1 MSMLVREPTLPAPS
15 ALVAWA
21 QVVEIARIGPDRVA
35 EVIELGWVE
44 PVRSGADF
52 LFRMDD
58 VLRMRRLSRL
68 CADIGLSTIAGTIVV
83 DLIERVERLENEITE
98 LKRLL

>member
-1 MSMLVREPTLPAPS
+1 MSMIERESTLPAPS
-15 ALVAWA
+15 ALVAWG

-35 EVIELGWVE
+35 EIIELGWVE
-44 PVRSGADF
+44 PVKSGADF

-68 CADIGLSTIAGTIVV
+68 CADIGISTIAGTIVV
-83 DLIERVERLENEITE
+83 DLIDRVELLEKELNE